1 MLVFTPAD
9 DSTLL
14 AASPNANSGTTAS
27 LEVDSNALKHFMLKF
42 VVSGVSG
49 QSISNA
55 KLRLYST
62 DSSPIGGEFYRVS
75 DNNWSETTVT
85 WNNAP
90 AADAQPL
97 ATLGSVSSG
106 IWYEIDLTSL
116 ITGDGTY
123 TLRVT
128 STSTNGADYS
138 SKEGGVAPELVIT
151 ISR

>member
-1 MLVFTPAD
+1 
-9 DSTLL
+9 
-14 AASPNANSGTTAS
+14 
-27 LEVDSNALKHFMLKF
+27 MLKF
-42 VVSGVSG
+42 VVSGVNA
-49 QSISNA
+49 QPISNA

-75 DNNWSETTVT
+75 DNNWSETTIT

-90 AADAQPL
+90 APDAQPL

-128 STSTNGADYS
+128 SSSTNGADYS